1 MSIWMAA
8 SIALGAGFVPCTLAC
23 LRRDVAA
30 ALAAL
35 NVASVL
41 AVLLLVTLS
50 VEFARQS
57 FVDLAVVLA
66 PVSVGGSLAFVRY
79 LERRQ

>member
-8 SIALGAGFVPCTLAC
+8 SIALIAGFVPCTLAC

-30 ALAAL
+30 
-35 NVASVL
+35 VL
-41 AVLLLVTLS
+41 AVLNLAGVLTVLALITLS
-50 VEFARQS
+50 VEFKRQS

-66 PVSVGGSLAFVRY
+66 PVSIGGSLAFVRY
-79 LERRQ
+79 LERRR

>member
-8 SIALGAGFVPCTLAC
+8 SIALLAGFLPCTLAC
-23 LRRDVAA
+23 LRRDIGA

-41 AVLLLVTLS
+41 AVLLLITLS
-50 VEFARQS
+50 VEFNRQS
-57 FVDLAVVLA
+57 FVDLALVLA
-66 PVSVGGSLAFVRY
+66 PLSVGGSLAFVRY
-79 LERRQ
+79 QERRR

>member
-8 SIALGAGFVPCTLAC
+8 SITLMACLLPCTLAC
-23 LRRDVAA
+23 LRRDVPA

-41 AVLLLVTLS
+41 AVLLLITLS
-50 VEFARQS
+50 VEFNRQS

-66 PVSVGGSLAFVRY
+66 PMSVGGCLAFVRY
-79 LERRQ
+79 LERRR